1 MHSPSNRCARLSPLL
16 AHSTACWAA
25 LLCAMLAAQS
35 PSAAQVAIR
44 GETVHTMAGP
54 AISNGIVVI
63 EDGKITQ
70 VGPAASITVPAG
82 LRTLSAK
89 VVTPGLVDA
98 HTVAGLA
105 GYLNQP
111 HDQDQIE
118 RSSAMQPELRAIDGY
133 NPRETLVEWVREF
146 GVTTIHTGHGPGTLI
161 SGQTMIA
168 KTRGKTVDEAVVV
181 PAAMVAATL
190 GENARAERGKSPGT
204 RSKMIAMLREEFVK
218 AQRYAEKL
226 ASADESKK
234 PERNL
239 RSEAF
244 VRILNKELPLLVT
257 VHRANDIMSAI
268 RLAKEFDIRLV
279 LDGAAEAY
287 LILDRIRAS
296 GYPVIVHPTM
306 YRANGDTENLSFET
320 ASKLRQAGIPFALQS
335 GFEGYVPK
343 TRVLLYEAGLSAAN
357 GQSFDDALRSVTIDA
372 ARIIGLADRIGS
384 LEPGKDG
391 DVALY
396 DGDPFEYTTHC
407 VGVVIEGQVV
417 SEATR

>member
-1 MHSPSNRCARLSPLL
+1 
-16 AHSTACWAA
+16 
-25 LLCAMLAAQS
+25 
-35 PSAAQVAIR
+35 
-44 GETVHTMAGP
+44 
-54 AISNGIVVI
+54 
-63 EDGKITQ
+63 
-70 VGPAASITVPAG
+70 
-82 LRTLSAK
+82 
-89 VVTPGLVDA
+89 
-98 HTVAGLA
+98 
-105 GYLNQP
+105 
-111 HDQDQIE
+111 
-118 RSSAMQPELRAIDGY
+118 MQPELRAIDGY
-133 NPRETLVEWVREF
+133 NPREMLVEWVREF

-168 KTRGKTVDEAVVV
+168 KTRGDTVDEAVVV

-190 GENARAERGKSPGT
+190 GEDARAASGKSPGT

-218 AQRYAEKL
+218 ARAYTEKS
-226 ASADESKK
+226 ANADEAKK

-244 VRILNKELPLLVT
+244 SRILNKELPLLVT

-287 LILDRIRAS
+287 LILDQIRES
-296 GYPVIVHPTM
+296 GYPVILHPTM
-306 YRANGDTENLSFET
+306 YRADGDTENLSFET

-343 TRVLLYEAGLSAAN
+343 TRVLLYEAGVSAAN
-357 GQSFDDALRSVTIDA
+357 GQSFDDALRSVTINA
-372 ARIIGLADRIGS
+372 AQILGLADRIGS

-407 VGVVIEGQVV
+407 MGVVIEGQVV